1 MSSPATQP
9 PHHHPH
15 HPPHHLP
22 MSGFGRT
29 LAGSIALHAAAIAVA
44 AFFFASGAKR
54 VFITPVYTVDLVS
67 NGPRQTM
74 QAAPPALP
82 VEKTP
87 EAAPEPVKAAAEK
100 APAEKAAPSPE
111 TVKIKMKPSV
121 DEALKKIE
129 KKVEKRSDEALVAS
143 SIDSLKKK
151 METERSSRNDRVAK
165 LRDEI
170 SSRSSSA
177 SPVQAAKPAAPGGG
191 AAKASLEAKYP
202 AYYGF
207 IRDKVQDNWIY
218 PEGLKDDR
226 ISVIVSIKIARS
238 GKLLDVSVEKSSGD
252 HAFDSSLLKAVKKA
266 APFPPLPVNMEGSF
280 LETGLR
286 FCPGCAQ

>member
-1 MSSPATQP
+1 MN
-9 PHHHPH
+9 
-15 HPPHHLP
+15 
-22 MSGFGRT
+22 GFGRT
-29 LAGSIALHAAAIAVA
+29 LAGSIVLHAALIAAAAI
-44 AFFFASGAKR
+44 FFASGANR
-54 VFITPVYTVDLVS
+54 VFIAPVYTVDLVS
-67 NGPRQTM
+67 NGPRQAV

-87 EAAPEPVKAAAEK
+87 EVTPEPVKAAVVKAAAEK
-100 APAEKAAPSPE
+100 AAPSKAAPSPE
-111 TVKIKMKPSV
+111 TVKIKKKPSV

-151 METERSSRNDRVAK
+151 METERSSRNDRVARLK
-165 LRDEI
+165 EEI

-177 SPVQAAKPAAPGGG
+177 LAPQTPRPALNPASGGG
-191 AAKASLEAKYP
+191 AARASLEAKYP
-202 AYYGF
+202 AYYGL
-207 IRDKVQDNWIY
+207 IRDKVQDTWIY
-218 PEGLKDDR
+218 PEGLKDNR

-252 HAFDSSLLKAVKKA
+252 HAFDTSLLKAVKKA